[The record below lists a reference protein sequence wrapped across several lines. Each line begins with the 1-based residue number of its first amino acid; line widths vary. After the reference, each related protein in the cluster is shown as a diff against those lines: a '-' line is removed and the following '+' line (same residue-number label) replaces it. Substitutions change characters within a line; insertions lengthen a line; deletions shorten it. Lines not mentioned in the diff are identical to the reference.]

1 TQRAR
6 DLAAQGRDVIALSAG
21 EPDFETPEDIRLA
34 GVRAIVEGK
43 TRYTPTRGI
52 PELREAIIEKFRREN
67 GLAYKTDEII
77 VSSGGKHVIANAFF
91 ATLNAGDE
99 VLLPAPYWVSYPE
112 LIELCNATPVLVP
125 APAESGF
132 KLTAAAL
139 AAHITP
145 RTKWLVLNSP
155 SNPTGAA
162 YSREDLRAL
171 ADVLLLHPQVWVLA
185 DVYEIPPEFPFAFN
199 RAAFDEK
206 YGYRAKS
213 MLVVPMMD
221 HKDRVVGV
229 LQLINRKSEPSASIR
244 TDEDSDRWVLPY
256 TDREVA
262 IVQSLAGQAA
272 VSIENGQLYQDIEAL
287 FRGFIKAA
295 STAIDRR
302 DPTTAGHS
310 ARVTRLTC
318 LTAEL
323 VNRQTEGPF
332 KDAFFTAQEMKQ
344 LEYAGLLHDFGKVA
358 VREEVLVKALKLP
371 PVMGV
376 EVAARFRLIR
386 RTLEADAAQEKVRIL
401 CEKGPEAEAELQ
413 ALDARLAEEVATLE
427 RYRQAVLDANIPR
440 VLPEEAGAVLQDIA
454 RRTFVAPDGAE
465 QPYLTQEELHFL
477 SIKRGNLDPAERKHI
492 EDHVVHSYD
501 FLLNIPWTEELSR
514 IAEIVRG
521 HHEKLNGKGYPDG
534 VGAQQLSLETRIMT
548 VCDIF
553 DALTASDR
561 PYKKAIPV
569 DKALA
574 ILRME
579 ADEGALDRDV
589 VELFCTSGV
598 YREVLE
604 KDWREF

>member
-1 TQRAR
+1 VSFVPDTETNLREELEHARAQLQELNKIGMALMSERDPEKLLGLILTQAR
-6 DLAAQGRDVIALSAG
+6 RLSESDAG
-21 EPDFETPEDIRLA
+21 SLYLVETDTDGTERLHFLRSQNDTLPHLPSPDFTLPLDESSIA
-34 GVRAIVEGK
+34 GYVALTGK
-43 TRYTPTRGI
+43 P
-52 PELREAIIEKFRREN
+52 
-67 GLAYKTDEII
+67 
-77 VSSGGKHVIANAFF
+77 
-91 ATLNAGDE
+91 
-99 VLLPAPYWVSYPE
+99 
-112 LIELCNATPVLVP
+112 
-125 APAESGF
+125 
-132 KLTAAAL
+132 
-139 AAHITP
+139 
-145 RTKWLVLNSP
+145 LVL
-155 SNPTGAA
+155 
-162 YSREDLRAL
+162 D
-171 ADVLLLHPQVWVLA
+171 
-185 DVYEIPPEFPFAFN
+185 DVYEMPPELPFCFN

-229 LQLINRKSEPSASIR
+229 LQLINRKSEPEAAIR

-323 VNRQTEGPF
+323 INQQTEGPF
-332 KDAFFTAQEMKQ
+332 KDVLFTPAEMKQ

-358 VREEVLVKALKLP
+358 VREEVLVKVKKLP
-371 PVMGV
+371 PVMGA
-376 EVAARFRLIR
+376 EVAARFKLIR
-386 RTLEADAAQEKVRIL
+386 RTLEADTAQAKTRIL
-401 CEKGPEAEAELQ
+401 CEKGPSASVELE
-413 ALDARLAEEVATLE
+413 ALDAKLAEELATLE
-427 RYRQAVLDANIPR
+427 RYRQAVEEANIPR
-440 VLPEEAGAVLQDIA
+440 VLPEEAAGILQDIA
-454 RRTFVAPDGAE
+454 RKTFVAPDGTE

-477 SIKRGNLDPAERKHI
+477 SIKRGNLDPTERKQI

-534 VGAQQLSLETRIMT
+534 VGADQLSLETRIMT

-561 PYKKAIPV
+561 PYKKAMPV
-569 DKALA
+569 DKALS

-579 ADEGALDRDV
+579 AGEGALDRDV

-598 YREVLE
+598 YQEVLE
-604 KDWREF
+604 RDWREF